1 MPTSP
6 TTSTETSPSVTPSTI
21 RIGASSRTD
30 QKIDITATV
39 LSADGHYV
47 ANVPLSFSVDAG
59 TISPNTAVTDG
70 NGSARALAST
80 PSATT
85 LHVSG
90 AGLST
95 QASLPASQAAST
107 AESVIL
113 NVPGAGTT
121 GVPVTMFVS
130 SASGGPW
137 SWSFGDGA
145 SAQTSTLST
154 THTYGHSGGYSVSV
168 SGPNAASSSANIT
181 ITDPPSAPGSPAQSV
196 TGTLQCTAAAHG
208 SPTGCHITLTDVDG
222 SSLTANVDRV
232 TWDWGDG
239 AVDTTPTPG
248 STSAAVALHSYTVA
262 GSYTVRVNIHATGGQ
277 TATAQAS
284 ITVS

>member
-1 MPTSP
+1 M
-6 TTSTETSPSVTPSTI
+6 TPSTI
-21 RIGASSRTD
+21 RIGASSRAD
-30 QKIDITATV
+30 QKIDVTATV
-39 LSADGHYV
+39 LSADGHFI
-47 ANVPLSFSVDAG
+47 ANVPLSFSVDVG
-59 TISPNTAVTDG
+59 TISPNAAVTDA

-90 AGLST
+90 AGLAT
-95 QASLPASQAAST
+95 QASLPASQAAPT
-107 AESVIL
+107 TDTVIL

-121 GVPVTMFVS
+121 GTPVTMFVS
-130 SASGGPW
+130 STGSGPF
-137 SWSFGDGA
+137 SWTFGDGGTT
-145 SAQTSTLST
+145 QTSGFST
-154 THTYGHSGGYSVSV
+154 THTYGRAGGYSVSV
-168 SGPNAASSSANIT
+168 SGPSGASSSANIT
-181 ITDPPSAPGSPAQSV
+181 ISDPPSAPGSPAPSV

-222 SSLTANVDRV
+222 SSLTANIDRV

-262 GSYTVRVNIHATGGQ
+262 GSYTIRVNIHATGGQ
-277 TATAQAS
+277 TASAQAS
-284 ITVS
+284 VTVS